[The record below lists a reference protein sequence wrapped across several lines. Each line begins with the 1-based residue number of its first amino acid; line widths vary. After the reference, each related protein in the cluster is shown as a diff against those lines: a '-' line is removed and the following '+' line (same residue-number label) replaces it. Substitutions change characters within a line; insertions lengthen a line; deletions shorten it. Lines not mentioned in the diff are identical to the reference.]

1 LAKLE
6 KRDQEI
12 DRLKRKLDEKER
24 KEGIE
29 RIKEIERKRDEIQ
42 MEYQQGMT
50 LMGAP
55 DVDYPIFVMSRDDR
69 FMGYLYQF
77 AQVENNGNI
86 AVLASSL
93 PNGKGRIW
101 ECFQARSWKAL
112 VRNAGNLKQQIKAG
126 YIVLNRF
133 YDGGY
138 GRDEI
143 LDRPIIE
150 GEPDEKGKK
159 TVKKTAKKTDSA
171 DEPSSISCPQC
182 GKEFGKPTSLAG
194 HLRGKH
200 AKES

>member
-12 DRLKRKLDEKER
+12 DRLKRKLDEKEK

-101 ECFQARSWKAL
+101 ECFQAKSWKAL
-112 VRNAGNLKQQIKAG
+112 VRNAENLKQQIKAG

-150 GEPDEKGKK
+150 GVSAEKRDSETAQK
-159 TVKKTAKKTDSA
+159 TESA
-171 DEPSSISCPQC
+171 DKSNSISCPQC
-182 GKEFGKPTSLAG
+182 GKKFNKPTSLAG